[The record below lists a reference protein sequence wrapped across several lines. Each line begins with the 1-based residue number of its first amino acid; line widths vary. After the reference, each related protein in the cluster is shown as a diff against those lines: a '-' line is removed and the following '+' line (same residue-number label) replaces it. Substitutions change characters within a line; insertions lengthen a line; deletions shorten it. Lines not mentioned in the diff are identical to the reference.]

1 MEFCLIRLVF
11 NGDDLHL
18 TSALKC
24 RNIWENIDFRC
35 DSLAISIP
43 GLRWKWCAYGMCG
56 TNLTSTNPFLFHI
69 WVEVI
74 SWIHAGFFFPIA
86 RFGLVVLP
94 LNWTLKIHCPSGS
107 HTWWTFRNNDAKTTE
122 IIYKP
127 EQQSGG
133 RESSV
138 HAPAIG
144 QLSQSL
150 GLMALTQVSVYQR
163 QNSKFSAFFLI
174 QSISL
179 PEMFLPCF
187 AIRNLGRFVFSE
199 CLMSNVKI
207 PTICLIVRDAKF
219 PCLSRIEF
227 LEFLMAAGA
236 TSKRTRSST
245 MSPAFCAAVAKT
257 KYHLHSKLRNCS
269 P

>member
-24 RNIWENIDFRC
+24 RNIWEKYWFSMRF
-35 DSLAISIP
+35 P
-43 GLRWKWCAYGMCG
+43 G
-56 TNLTSTNPFLFHI
+56 NFN
-69 WVEVI
+69 
-74 SWIHAGFFFPIA
+74 SWIEVEMMCIRHVWHKFNEHKSIFVSHLGWSYFMDSCRFFFPIA